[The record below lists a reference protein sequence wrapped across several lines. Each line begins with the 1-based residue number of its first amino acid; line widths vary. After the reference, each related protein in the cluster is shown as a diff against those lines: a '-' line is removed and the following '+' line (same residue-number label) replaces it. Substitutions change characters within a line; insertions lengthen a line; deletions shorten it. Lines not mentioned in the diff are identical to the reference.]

1 MKNLHQLTPL
11 EERAPLVRG
20 LSDRRLALAL
30 ILSAAGLSLIVS
42 IGVFLS
48 GHRLQGIFIGLWV
61 PSILALGH
69 LLLGETRHD

>member
-1 MKNLHQLTPL
+1 MKNLHQLTPVA
-11 EERAPLVRG
+11 ERPQLVRG

-30 ILSAAGLSLIVS
+30 ILSAAGLSLVVS

-61 PSILALGH
+61 PSILGLGQI
-69 LLLGETRHD
+69 LLGETRHD